1 MSSPFDLISLD
12 ILEIEPQNI
21 LTIPPP
27 YLDSDSIEFKLKS
40 IYRRMIRSAK
50 LHQRIPTLTYAYYLG
65 MLINTCDIP
74 KLLIRQTITPYY
86 RRAAERTYFIFED
99 NLQQIYRT
107 KFTTLFLI
115 ERLKTVEYQTLCQPF

>member
-12 ILEIEPQNI
+12 ILEIEPQNV
-21 LTIPPP
+21 LTILPP
-27 YLDSDSIEFKLKS
+27 YLDSDSAEFKLKS
-40 IYRRMIRSAK
+40 TYRRMIRSAK
-50 LHQRIPTLTYAYYLG
+50 LHQRISTLTYAFYLG
-65 MLINTCDIP
+65 MLINTCDIS
-74 KLLIRQTITPYY
+74 KHLIRQNVTPYY

-99 NLQQIYRT
+99 NLSQIYRT